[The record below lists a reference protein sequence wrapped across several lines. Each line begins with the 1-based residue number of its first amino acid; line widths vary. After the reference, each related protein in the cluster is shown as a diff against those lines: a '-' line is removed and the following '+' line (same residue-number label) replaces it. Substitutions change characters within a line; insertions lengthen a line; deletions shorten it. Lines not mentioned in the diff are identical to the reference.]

1 MKCPCEDCL
10 MIPIC
15 RHKTIYEI
23 YESCNPIVKYL
34 DLQTKQHMKKFP
46 VFYKILRP
54 TTWSYGRWNKN
65 HSKYKMSYEVFR
77 S

>member
-34 DLQTKQHMKKFP
+34 DLQTKLHGVMVDGIRIIQNIKCLMKC
-46 VFYKILRP
+46 L
-54 TTWSYGRWNKN
+54 
-65 HSKYKMSYEVFR
+65 EVKWR
-77 S
+77 GGQRC